1 MNETERILE
10 IDRSRIEAM
19 VAGDEEALEC
29 FFTEDLTYAHTN
41 GVLDTKATLI
51 DKIRT
56 GAYDYAGIETDEI
69 LVKTIGDGAAV
80 LTGTAV
86 LAVRTSAGK
95 TVEIPIRFTSVY
107 VRDDA
112 RWKMTAWQSTRTE

>member
-19 VAGDEEALEC
+19 VAADEEALEC
-29 FFTEDLTYAHTN
+29 FFTADLTYAHTN

-56 GAYDYAGIETDEI
+56 GAYDYAGIETNEI
-69 LVKTIGDGAAV
+69 LVKTIGDETAV

-86 LAVRTSAGK
+86 LGVRTSTGK
-95 TVEIPIRFTSVY
+95 TVEVPIRFTSVY
-107 VRDDA
+107 VHDDA

>member
-19 VAGDEEALEC
+19 VAADEEALEC
-29 FFTEDLTYAHTN
+29 FFTADLTYAHTN

-56 GAYDYAGIETDEI
+56 GAYDYAGIETDAI
-69 LVKTIGDGAAV
+69 LVKTIGDETAV

-86 LAVRTSAGK
+86 LAVRTSTGK
-95 TVEIPIRFTSVY
+95 TVEVPIRFTSVY
-107 VRDDA
+107 VHDDA

>member
-19 VAGDEEALEC
+19 VAADEEALEC
-29 FFTEDLTYAHTN
+29 FFTADLTYAHTN

-69 LVKTIGDGAAV
+69 LVKTIGDEIGV

-86 LAVRTSAGK
+86 LAVRTSTGK
-95 TVEIPIRFTSVY
+95 TVEVPIRFTSVY
-107 VRDDA
+107 VHDDA

>member
-19 VAGDEEALEC
+19 VAADEEALEC
-29 FFTEDLTYAHTN
+29 FFTADLTYAHTN

-69 LVKTIGDGAAV
+69 LVKTIGDEIAV

-86 LAVRTSAGK
+86 LAVRTSTGK
-95 TVEIPIRFTSVY
+95 TVEVPIRFTSVY
-107 VRDDA
+107 VHDDA

>member
-19 VAGDEEALEC
+19 VAADEEALEC
-29 FFTEDLTYAHTN
+29 FFTADLTYAHTN

-69 LVKTIGDGAAV
+69 LVKTIGDETAV

-86 LAVRTSAGK
+86 LGVRTSTGK
-95 TVEIPIRFTSVY
+95 TVEVPIRFTSVY
-107 VRDDA
+107 VHDDA
-112 RWKMTAWQSTRTE
+112 QWKMTAWQSTRTE